1 MIGPKK
7 VEYKPAPVR
16 ETLIIMKD
24 ISELMID
31 LAYSAALFDNDEL
44 AKEVMELE
52 SKMDDLTYL
61 LNMNLMLAARD
72 KQDAETLVGVAKV
85 GSLTNAISDA
95 AADIA
100 SLVLNDLRIHPIVRE
115 VFQRAEEHIAR
126 VVISENSFLAGKT
139 VSDLDLAAEV
149 GADIIAIRRGKH
161 WHINPDKEIL
171 LPEDSLVARGTAEGL
186 RKLGQAAQGEVDE
199 LE

>member
-1 MIGPKK
+1 MSRVKK
-7 VEYKPAPVR
+7 TEYRPAPVR
-16 ETLIIMKD
+16 ETLIQMKD

-31 LAYSAALFDNDEL
+31 LAYSAALFHNVEL
-44 AKEVMELE
+44 AEEVMELE
-52 SKMDDLTYL
+52 CKIDDLVYL

-72 KQDAETLVGVAKV
+72 RYDAETLAGVAKV

-100 SLVLNDLRIHPIVRE
+100 SLVIRGIEVHPVVRE
-115 VFQRAEEHIAR
+115 VFQRAEEHLAR
-126 VVISENSFLAGKT
+126 VVLSEYSILAGKT
-139 VSDLDLAAEV
+139 VDDLDLAAEV
-149 GADIIAIRRGKH
+149 GVDIIAIRRGVH

-171 LPEDSLVARGTAEGL
+171 VPEDVLVARGTDEGL
-186 RKLGQAAQGEVDE
+186 KILVKAARGEVDT

>member
-72 KQDAETLVGVAKV
+72 KQDAESLAGVAKV

-100 SLVLNDLRIHPIVRE
+100 GLVLNDIRVHPIVRE
-115 VFQRAEEHIAR
+115 VFQRAEEHISR
-126 VVISENSFLAGKT
+126 VVISENSILAGKT
-139 VSDLDLAAEV
+139 VYDLDLAAEV
-149 GADIIAIRRGKH
+149 GADIIAIRRGRH

-186 RKLGQAAQGEVDE
+186 RKLGQAARGEVDE

>member
-31 LAYSAALFDNDEL
+31 LAYSAALFNNDEL

-52 SKMDDLTYL
+52 SKMDDLAYL

-72 KQDAETLVGVAKV
+72 KQDAETLAGVAKV

-100 SLVLNDLRIHPIVRE
+100 SLVLNDLGVHPVVRE
-115 VFQRAEEHIAR
+115 VFQRAEEHITR
-126 VVISENSFLAGKT
+126 VVISEDSFLAGKT
-139 VSDLDLAAEV
+139 VNDLDLAAEV
-149 GADIIAIRRGKH
+149 GADIIAIRRGRH

-186 RKLGQAAQGEVDE
+186 RKLGQAARGEVDE